1 MKFLFVLA
9 QLGATVV
16 RAEARSKMHFTNC
29 AALAAVLFTTLTQNL
44 RICSSAE
51 LGLFLIVL
59 KFLAKNEPRVLIKL
73 FL

>member
-9 QLGATVV
+9 QLAATIV
-16 RAEARSKMHFTNC
+16 RAEAWSKMDVANG

-44 RICSSAE
+44 RLCSPAE
-51 LGLFLIVL
+51 AGIVL
-59 KFLAKNEPRVLIKL
+59 KFWAKYEPRVLIKL